1 MSAPTLPRM
10 SYEPWRAIAFYLVLA
25 FAFGALIFRLFGY
38 QIVEFATWKAQ
49 AEENRTR
56 TLSVQPS
63 RGIIYDRRGFILAR
77 NVASYNIV
85 ITPAALPDDAADIQE
100 IYRQLSELTGIPVN
114 SGTVD
119 DAKNISECV
128 AGPGINQWV
137 QLGDSL
143 APYSPV
149 RIDCSVTEEMAR
161 MVREKAV
168 DWPGVS
174 IEIEPIREYPTGSL
188 TANVIGFLGPIP
200 AVFEEAYR
208 AAGFL
213 PNRDKAGYSGVEAY
227 FDRELVGTPGRR
239 VTEVDVAGQVLR
251 NLEPP
256 IPAIAGNNLV
266 LTIDTRLQKAAEA
279 TLVGEITEWN
289 DFYGSIRISSGAL
302 IALNPKTGEVLAMAS
317 YPTYENNRMARF
329 IPAYYYQQLSQ
340 DPRKPLLNHAI
351 SSEYP
356 PGSVFKLSAALG
368 ALNEKIIT
376 PSTIIDTPGR
386 LLVTEEFAPNSP
398 TGFSIER
405 PFVDHN
411 FEANPAGF
419 GQLDFVRCIAYSS
432 NVCFYKLGGGW
443 QTEIREGLAIDRLGE
458 YARALGYD
466 EPSGIELLG
475 ETDGLIPTRQW
486 KRINQGENWSTGD
499 TYIATVGQGYVLA
512 TPLQV
517 LMSAS
522 TIANDG
528 KLMQPTIVRE
538 LTDSNGKVLT
548 VWRDGDGN
556 FYHPCNVANADGE
569 PGSGWCDSNYNFTN
583 QTVYRLCDG
592 ENAAGETVRGW
603 CGEDDQ
609 KNPLFNPGAW
619 QISPNLGHLKW
630 DLTADKRI
638 EEYQCEGGFCT
649 LDENG
654 NIKSV
659 ESSVIQKVQEGMRLA
674 VTDPIGTLNEV
685 FGDMPIAVA
694 GKTGTAE
701 YCDDV
706 ARANDRCDF
715 GLWPTH
721 SWTVAYA
728 PYDDPEIAIVAFA
741 YNGGE
746 GASVAAPMVRYLM
759 DAYFCLKSVDL
770 NPSPSNGCE

>member
-1 MSAPTLPRM
+1 MA
-10 SYEPWRAIAFYLVLA
+10 YEPWRALAFYLVLA
-25 FAFGALIFRLFGY
+25 VAFGALVLRLFGY
-38 QIVEFATWKAQ
+38 QILEFSLWNEQ

-56 TLSVQPS
+56 TISVQPS

-77 NVASYNIV
+77 NVGSYNIV
-85 ITPAALPDDAADIQE
+85 ITPAGLPDDQADIQE
-100 IYRQLSELTGIPVN
+100 IYRQLSDLTGIPVN
-114 SGTVD
+114 SGTVE

-128 AGPGINQWV
+128 EGPGINQWV

-149 RIDCSVTEEMAR
+149 RIDCNVTEEMAL
-161 MVREKAV
+161 MVREKSV
-168 DWPGVS
+168 DWPGVDV
-174 IEIEPIREYPTGSL
+174 EIQPIRDYPTGVL
-188 TANVIGFLGPIP
+188 TSSVIGFLGPIP
-200 AVFEEAYR
+200 AAFEQAYR
-208 AAGFL
+208 NAGFL
-213 PNRDKAGYSGVEAY
+213 PNRDKTGYSGVEAY
-227 FDRELVGTPGRR
+227 FDRELMGTPGRR
-239 VTEVDVAGQVLR
+239 VVEVDVAGQILR

-256 IPAIAGNNLV
+256 IAPVAGNNLV
-266 LTIDTRLQKAAEA
+266 LTIDTRLQKAAETA
-279 TLVGEITEWN
+279 LAGEIDSWN
-289 DFYGSIRISSGAL
+289 RYYGEVRISSGAI
-302 IALNPKTGEVLAMAS
+302 IAMNPKTGEVLAMSS

-329 IPAYYYQQLSQ
+329 IPAYYYQQLAQ

-356 PGSVFKLSAALG
+356 PGSVFKLVTAVG
-368 ALNEKIIT
+368 ALNERIVT
-376 PSTIIDTPGR
+376 PSTVVETPGQ
-386 LLVTEEFAPNSP
+386 LIVTEEFAPNSP

-405 PFVDHN
+405 RFVDHIYDV
-411 FEANPAGF
+411 NPAGF
-419 GQLDFVRCIAYSS
+419 GRLDFLHCIALSS

-443 QTEIREGLAIDRLGE
+443 RNEIPEGLAVDRLVE
-458 YARALGYD
+458 YARAVGYD

-475 ETDGLIPTRQW
+475 EADGLIPTRQW

-499 TYIATVGQGYVLA
+499 TYIATVGQGYVLS

-517 LMSAS
+517 LMAAA

-528 KLMQPTIVRE
+528 VLMQPTIVRE
-538 LTDSNGKVLT
+538 VTDINGKLLPL
-548 VWRDGDGN
+548 WRDKEGN
-556 FYHPCNVANADGE
+556 FYHPCTTTDDAGQPA
-569 PGSGWCDSNYNFTN
+569 SGWCDSNYNFTN
-583 QTVYRLCDG
+583 QTIYRFCDG
-592 ENAAGETVRGW
+592 AYADGTTGPGW
-603 CGEDDQ
+603 CGKDDQ
-609 KNPLFNPGAW
+609 GNNVFQEGAW
-619 QISPNLGHLKW
+619 QISPNQGHVKW
-630 DLTADKRI
+630 DLTAEQKIRGFL
-638 EEYQCEGGFCT
+638 CEGGFC
-649 LDENG
+649 DETEEMKLIPSNVFQ
-654 NIKSV
+654 S
-659 ESSVIQKVQEGMRLA
+659 VQEGMRLA
-674 VTDPIGTLNEV
+674 VTDERGTLNEV
-685 FGDMPIAVA
+685 FGDMPVAVA

-746 GASVAAPMVRYLM
+746 GASVAGPMVRILM